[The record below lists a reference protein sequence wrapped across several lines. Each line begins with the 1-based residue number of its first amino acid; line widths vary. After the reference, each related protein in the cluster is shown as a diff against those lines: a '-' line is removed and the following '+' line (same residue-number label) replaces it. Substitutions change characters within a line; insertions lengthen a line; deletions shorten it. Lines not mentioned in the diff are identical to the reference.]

1 MEHMETLIIDI
12 AASLQHKDND
22 LKGYLRCFY
31 EKEGINMKYRSKS
44 FIQSCLD
51 GESVLA
57 DLDDWI
63 KYWQTH
69 STGKILMDFL
79 GLDPTEYRKWA
90 ESNNQK
96 NNDRDFWIEV
106 IESRT
111 IRRKKVC

>member
-1 MEHMETLIIDI
+1 M
-12 AASLQHKDND
+12 
-22 LKGYLRCFY
+22 
-31 EKEGINMKYRSKS
+31 
-44 FIQSCLD
+44 
-51 GESVLA
+51 
-57 DLDDWI
+57 
-63 KYWQTH
+63 
-69 STGKILMDFL
+69 ILMDFL

>member
-1 MEHMETLIIDI
+1 MI
-12 AASLQHKDND
+12 
-22 LKGYLRCFY
+22 
-31 EKEGINMKYRSKS
+31 
-44 FIQSCLD
+44 
-51 GESVLA
+51 
-57 DLDDWI
+57 
-63 KYWQTH
+63 
-69 STGKILMDFL
+69 DFL

>member
-1 MEHMETLIIDI
+1 
-12 AASLQHKDND
+12 
-22 LKGYLRCFY
+22 
-31 EKEGINMKYRSKS
+31 
-44 FIQSCLD
+44 
-51 GESVLA
+51 
-57 DLDDWI
+57 
-63 KYWQTH
+63 
-69 STGKILMDFL
+69 MDFL

>member
-1 MEHMETLIIDI
+1 
-12 AASLQHKDND
+12 
-22 LKGYLRCFY
+22 
-31 EKEGINMKYRSKS
+31 MKYRSKS

-63 KYWQTH
+63 KYRQTH